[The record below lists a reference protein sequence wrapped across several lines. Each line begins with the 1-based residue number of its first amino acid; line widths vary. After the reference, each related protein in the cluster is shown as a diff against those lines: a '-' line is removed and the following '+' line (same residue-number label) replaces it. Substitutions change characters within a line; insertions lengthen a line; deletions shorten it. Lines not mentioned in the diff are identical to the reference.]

1 MRLVKA
7 ALLACIENK
16 PCPVVMSV
24 LFLLSMSRAHGLE
37 HENDS
42 AGKTEAH
49 YIEGG
54 QVIMPLDSQTLP
66 RLLKEAGWN
75 PPDTFK
81 ALIVRIEPYGKG
93 GFAYFPYDYA
103 GTSKDRENWWP
114 ASCVKLYAAVAALQR
129 TRALGFSPEAE
140 LTFHYEDGPVTR
152 KILKLVRMA
161 IIPSNNVAF
170 DQLVEF
176 VGFDRLN
183 RHFLTQRNGLGRTV
197 MLRAYTF
204 RDKYPDTGRG
214 CNRHSSRI
222 TITEGKKRGTI
233 PRRTGR
239 GEYDCPDQGNCTT
252 LMELS
257 EALRRVMMHEH
268 LPEEE
273 RYKLGR
279 RELRVLRNAL
289 SKRKKREGG
298 VVKGLMDAFSDR
310 QLKIYHKGGYSY
322 EWFSDNVFLHFTDTD
337 ERWMLAMANHP
348 GREALDEAVVH
359 IARIIRDH
367 VLR

>member
-1 MRLVKA
+1 MHSVRA
-7 ALLACIENK
+7 ASLTPGGRYSCLI
-16 PCPVVMSV
+16 VISIIV
-24 LFLLSMSRAHGLE
+24 FFFIGRGHGLE

-49 YIEGG
+49 YVEGG

-114 ASCVKLYAAVAALQR
+114 ASSVKLYAAVAALQR
-129 TRALGFSPEAE
+129 SRALGFTPEAE
-140 LTFHYEDGPVTR
+140 LTFHYEKGPVTR
-152 KILKLVRMA
+152 KLSTLVRRA
-161 IIPSNNVAF
+161 ITPSNNVAF

-183 RHFLTQRNGLGRTV
+183 RHFLTKRNGLDRTV

-204 RDKYPDTGRG
+204 RNKYPDTGRG

-222 TITEGKKRGTI
+222 TIAEGKKRRTL

-268 LPEEE
+268 LPADEKY
-273 RYKLGR
+273 RLGKK
-279 RELRVLRNAL
+279 ELGLLRSAL
-289 SKRKKREGG
+289 SRRKKREGG

-337 ERWMLAMANHP
+337 ERWMLAMASHP
-348 GREALDEAVVH
+348 GRESLDEAVIH
-359 IARIIRDH
+359 MARIIGEGSFK
-367 VLR
+367 